1 MGQLKT
7 LEVGLGG
14 NWVGDPRPPP
24 GPPPCE
30 GQGEVS
36 SAQATETSS
45 PMKGGASSSTAAA
58 VEGYKLLSKG
68 Q

>member
-7 LEVGLGG
+7 LDVGLGG
-14 NWVGDPRPPP
+14 NWV